1 MKVPWWSVPLIG
13 FLVAALGSGAIFY
26 FAIRPQQEKIR
37 QLEEKIRQEEQV
49 IAQRE
54 KAEKDYEEAK
64 KEAEKARLLWR
75 RIRNELAILR
85 WPDPD
90 DPRAVW
96 LAGISFQ
103 RESQGYFERD
113 LRKFLADLANRCKVD
128 LTYASVPQFVMA
140 SLQMPTLPSNGYFRW
155 GQMTLQV
162 DGRFADILRFLEGLP
177 QFSRPIVDGL
187 VDRDAL
193 KRNSQ
198 KVASIGDRNVAG
210 AKQLLDC
217 RSALPLP
224 LLPLRWRDN
233 FRRGR
238 EGLFFG
244 FCLFL
249 VVFLRLRVFRG
260 AAEEEKDTVLVAP
273 LQPRLLGD
281 VVEDFAYPL
290 VDKTKA
296 SDGQGQNVGSDG
308 VLGFVQQQIQDRP
321 NRR

>member
-177 QFSRPIVDGL
+177 QFSRHIVVQAPQFQLLPNGKVRATVPIEIYAL
-187 VDRDAL
+187 VETPVERYLMEGKEVPPDLMQRFQPLLGSPTAGPTG
-193 KRNSQ
+193 
-198 KVASIGDRNVAG
+198 AAPMAG
-210 AKQLLDC
+210 AEVTGGAPGAPGMGAHGGGTP
-217 RSALPLP
+217 SA
-224 LLPLRWRDN
+224 
-233 FRRGR
+233 G
-238 EGLFFG
+238 G
-244 FCLFL
+244 
-249 VVFLRLRVFRG
+249 
-260 AAEEEKDTVLVAP
+260 
-273 LQPRLLGD
+273 
-281 VVEDFAYPL
+281 
-290 VDKTKA
+290 
-296 SDGQGQNVGSDG
+296 G
-308 VLGFVQQQIQDRP
+308 VME
-321 NRR
+321 